1 MNTEIRALFVGINYK
16 SFLNHGD
23 STLLKL
29 RQSRLKVVGSWEDNP
44 ELVVCVDVD
53 QSALRLARKARRK
66 NVRTVLI
73 QSEPMVVVPLNGHP
87 KALKTF
93 DTVFQI
99 GRPNSRP
106 LLPWPQHSF
115 ENPVNGK
122 KVNSGQAVLIQS
134 RKYSFVKGQLY
145 SLRVQLAAK
154 DKRVIVVGHGWMEP
168 LHRTLAR
175 LLVEFLRALMAGVQI
190 DMKTLS
196 TGFQKPLNLLGPAES
211 KRVAMN
217 DFTVAVVIEN
227 SQEYMSEKLFDAL
240 VGGSIPVYVGPDL
253 ENFEI
258 PSALYVKSE
267 ASIDSVQQGIS
278 EALDMDYV
286 SWQQQVW
293 DFLRREETI
302 ELWHS
307 TNAQLR
313 ILNWVSENLK

>member
-1 MNTEIRALFVGINYK
+1 MNTEIRTLFVGINYK
-16 SFLNHGD
+16 SFLDYSD
-23 STLLKL
+23 SALLEIP
-29 RQSRLKVVGSWEDNP
+29 QSRLKVVSSWEDEP

-73 QSEPMVVVPLNGHP
+73 QSEPLVVVPLNGHP
-87 KALKTF
+87 RVLKTF
-93 DTVFQI
+93 DKVFQI

-106 LLPWPQHSF
+106 FLPWPQHSF
-115 ENPVNGK
+115 KNPERGK
-122 KVNSGQAVLIQS
+122 KLNSGQAILIQS
-134 RKYSFVKGQLY
+134 RKYSFVRGQLY

-154 DKRVIVVGHGWMEP
+154 DKRVIVVGHGWREP

-175 LLVEFLRALMAGVQI
+175 LLIEFLRALMAGAQI
-190 DMKTLS
+190 DMKTLR
-196 TGFQKPLNLLGPAES
+196 TGFQKPLNLLGPVES
-211 KRVAMN
+211 KRVAMH

-253 ENFEI
+253 ENFGI
-258 PSALYVKSE
+258 PSALYVKSD
-267 ASIDSVQQGIS
+267 ASIDSVQHGIS
-278 EALDMDYV
+278 EALEMDYV

-293 DFLRREETI
+293 DFLRREGTI

-307 TNAQLR
+307 TNAQHR
-313 ILNWVSENLK
+313 ILNLVSENLK